1 MSTVIC
7 PKCKGMRRILGMG
20 MIERDCD
27 KCGAKGRIT
36 ADTAPAINNDAPKLR
51 DDLRSLSDAYT
62 ESQAQLEKLTAELTA
77 LKAQKENPQKKN
89 KATRK

>member
-1 MSTVIC
+1 
-7 PKCKGMRRILGMG
+7 
-20 MIERDCD
+20 
-27 KCGAKGRIT
+27 
-36 ADTAPAINNDAPKLR
+36 
-51 DDLRSLSDAYT
+51 LRSLSDAYT